1 MRACAQRVLG
11 GMAARRVHGG
21 ASARTVSALRHL
33 AREERAQ
40 ATLEYAL
47 TLFALMALISGV
59 ALLWRA
65 GSRACSRGWW
75 RTPARMRST
84 GWACSISHCFE
95 HARGGCGI

>member
-11 GMAARRVHGG
+11 SMATWRARGGAARRIG
-21 ASARTVSALRHL
+21 SAPRHL

-65 GSRACSRGWW
+65 GEQGVLARLVEDACS
-75 RTPARMRST
+75 
-84 GWACSISHCFE
+84 
-95 HARGGCGI
+95 HALDGLGALDIALF

>member
-65 GSRACSRGWW
+65 GEQGVLARLVEDACS
-75 RTPARMRST
+75 
-84 GWACSISHCFE
+84 
-95 HARGGCGI
+95 HALDGLGVLDIALF